1 MTQRPHGLASGGR
14 VPEVGEVVQ
23 DTAPTDSE
31 GVPRLLSTL
40 GRPNLLLVFFRGHW

>member
-1 MTQRPHGLASGGR
+1 MTHRPHGGASASR

-23 DTAPTDSE
+23 DAAPMDSE
-31 GVPRLLSTL
+31 GVPRHLSTL